1 MSPIVIGL
9 LLASALI
16 HAGWNAL
23 VRSGKDRLW
32 SISIISLVG
41 GIAAIPFAMILGP
54 PALPSW
60 PYILLSS
67 LLQIGYC
74 LFLVRAYRDG
84 ELASVYPIARGSAPL
99 MVTLGAALFA
109 GELPDNLGLTGIF
122 LVSFGIIFLALGN
135 RNTRPDTMSILAALA
150 AGLFIASYMVVD
162 GLGVRLSENAIG
174 YAAWQAVI
182 AGFLIPLSYVAI
194 RRRPPHRPSG
204 KDGAM
209 VVVAGLLGTLGYCIA
224 VWAMS
229 LTTMGG
235 VSAIRETSILF
246 AALIG
251 TLILGE
257 KMTVPKLLGAVTIT
271 SGVLFLS
278 IG

>member
-1 MSPIVIGL
+1 M
-9 LLASALI
+9 
-16 HAGWNAL
+16 
-23 VRSGKDRLW
+23 RSGEDRLW
-32 SISIISLVG
+32 SIAIICLVG
-41 GIAAIPFAMILGP
+41 GGAALPFAVVLEP
-54 PALPSW
+54 PASSSW
-60 PYILLSS
+60 PYLILSS
-67 LLQIGYC
+67 ILQIGYC

-99 MVTLGAALFA
+99 LVTLGAALFA
-109 GELPDNLGLTGIF
+109 GELPSYVGLTGIA
-122 LVSFGIIFLALGN
+122 LVSLGIILLTLGSN
-135 RNTRPDTMSILAALA
+135 RPDTKSILAALA

-162 GLGVRLSENAIG
+162 GLGVRLAGSATG
-174 YAAWQAVI
+174 YAAWQAVV

-194 RRRPPHRPSG
+194 RRRAPSLPRG
-204 KDGAM
+204 KDGAL

-251 TLILGE
+251 AFVLRE
-257 KMTVPKLLGAVTIT
+257 KMTLKKILGAMTVTG
-271 SGVLFLS
+271 GVICLS

>member
-1 MSPIVIGL
+1 MSPIVVGL

-16 HAGWNAL
+16 HASWNAI
-23 VRSGKDRLW
+23 VRSGEDRLW
-32 SISIISLVG
+32 SISIICLVG
-41 GIAAIPFAMILGP
+41 GTAALPFAFAFEP
-54 PALPSW
+54 PASASW
-60 PYILLSS
+60 PYLILSS

-99 MVTLGAALFA
+99 LVTLGAVLFA
-109 GELPDNLGLTGIF
+109 GELPSSIGLIGIGLVCLGIL
-122 LVSFGIIFLALGN
+122 FLALGN
-135 RNTRPDTMSILAALA
+135 NRPDAKSIFAALA
-150 AGLFIASYMVVD
+150 AGVFIASYMVVD
-162 GLGVRLSENAIG
+162 GLGVRVAESATG
-174 YAAWQAVI
+174 YAAWQAVV
-182 AGFLIPLSYVAI
+182 AGFLIPISYVVI
-194 RRRPPHRPSG
+194 RRRAPSLPRG
-204 KDGAM
+204 TEGAM

-251 TLILGE
+251 TFYLRE
-257 KMTVPKLLGAVTIT
+257 KMTLQKLLGAITVTG
-271 SGVLFLS
+271 GVVFRS

>member
-1 MSPIVIGL
+1 MSPIVVGL

-16 HAGWNAL
+16 HASWNAI
-23 VRSGKDRLW
+23 VKNGEDRLW
-32 SISIISLVG
+32 SISIICLVG
-41 GIAAIPFAMILGP
+41 GVAALPFALVFEP
-54 PALPSW
+54 PAAASW
-60 PYILLSS
+60 PYLILSS
-67 LLQIGYC
+67 SLQIGYC

-99 MVTLGAALFA
+99 LVTLGAVLFA
-109 GELPDNLGLTGIF
+109 GELPGSIGLTGIG
-122 LVSFGIIFLALGN
+122 LVSLGIIFLALGKN
-135 RNTRPDTMSILAALA
+135 RPDTKSIYAALA

-162 GLGVRLSENAIG
+162 GLGVRLAESATG
-174 YAAWQAVI
+174 YAAWQAVV

-194 RRRPPHRPSG
+194 RRQAPRLPRG
-204 KDGAM
+204 KEGAL

-251 TLILGE
+251 TLVLRE
-257 KMTVPKLLGAVTIT
+257 KMTLQKLLGAITVTG
-271 SGVLFLS
+271 GVVCLS